1 MDSAFSPVIF
11 DEVIKAAAAR
21 AGVAKPATV
30 AFEPERPA
38 GEGEPA
44 RRPFTALLPADLKR
58 PGDAPRKWIWNGYLV
73 AGGVTLLTSLWK
85 AGKTTLVAVLLAK
98 MKSGGELAGRPV
110 TAGRVVVVSE
120 ENRLQWD
127 ERSGALGYDT
137 NVCFFCQP
145 FLGKP
150 RLEEW
155 QALIDQ
161 IAAMHDRQP
170 IDLVAIDSLANLS
183 PMRSESEAT
192 EMLRT
197 LSPLRALTSRGI
209 GVLVLHHPRKGRVLA
224 GQAARGS
231 GALTGFADV
240 IVEMKRVSRRD
251 LKDRRR
257 RLLAYSRQAETPPVW
272 VIEWTGGD
280 YRGLGESAE
289 PDFEHGWPVLKG
301 VLENSRGTMTLQQ
314 ILQEWPNEVLRPAKN
329 TLWTWLD
336 RGGKDGLVLKE
347 GAGTK
352 KEPHRYWLPGIEAK
366 WQENMMKWWEK
377 EFGVVPR
384 RREETEDGEQEAG
397 VGDQGSGVGDQE
409 SGADGGFLCADPG
422 FGGTK
427 DGTLGN

>member
-11 DEVIKAAAAR
+11 DEVIKARSDLAPAQPAEPQVAEAGTAAS
-21 AGVAKPATV
+21 GPV
-30 AFEPERPA
+30 
-38 GEGEPA
+38 GEGESAPG
-44 RRPFTALLPADLKR
+44 PFTALLPADLRR
-58 PGDAPRKWIWNGYLV
+58 PGEGPRKWVWKGYLV

-85 AGKTTLVAVLLAK
+85 AGKTTLVSVLLVK

-120 ENRLQWD
+120 EDRLQWD
-127 ERSGALGYDT
+127 ERREALGYGT
-137 NVCFFCQP
+137 NVRFICKP

-170 IDLVAIDSLANLS
+170 IDSVVIDSLANLS

-209 GVLVLHHPRKGRVLA
+209 SVLLLHHPRKGRVLP

-231 GALTGFADV
+231 GALSGFADV
-240 IVEMKRVSRRD
+240 IIEMKRVSRRD
-251 LKDRRR
+251 LKDCRR
-257 RLLAYSRQAETPPVW
+257 RLLAYSRQAETPPAW
-272 VIEWTGGD
+272 VIEWTVGD
-280 YRGLGESAE
+280 YRGLGETSE

-301 VLENSRGTMTLQQ
+301 VLENSRGTMTRQQ
-314 ILQEWPNEVLRPAKN
+314 ILEEWPKEALRPGITA
-329 TLWTWLD
+329 LRTWLD
-336 RGGKDGLVLKE
+336 RAAKDGLVLKE
-347 GAGTK
+347 GAGIK
-352 KEPHRYWLPGIEAK
+352 KDPHRYWLPGIEAK

-377 EFGVVPR
+377 EFGAEGEKWARDRISQRSRECPSNSA
-384 RREETEDGEQEAG
+384 EETG
-397 VGDQGSGVGDQE
+397 
-409 SGADGGFLCADPG
+409 
-422 FGGTK
+422 
-427 DGTLGN
+427 